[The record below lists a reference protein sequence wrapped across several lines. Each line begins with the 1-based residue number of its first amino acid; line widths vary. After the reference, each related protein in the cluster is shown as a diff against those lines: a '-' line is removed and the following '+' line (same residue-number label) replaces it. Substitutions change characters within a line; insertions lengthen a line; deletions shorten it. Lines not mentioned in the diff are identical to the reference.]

1 MGKVFCIM
9 GKSGSGKD
17 TIFKEI
23 IKDNSLNLKKIVG
36 YTTRP
41 KRVEENDGVEYNFI
55 DDDMINKFIQKN
67 KVIELRKYDTVN
79 GIWYYG
85 TMDDGQINLQTNSYI
100 VISTLESYSSFKKY
114 FGSNNVIPLYIDVDD
129 GIRLQRILNREMSE
143 DSPNY
148 KEICRR
154 FIADSEDFS
163 NKNLKLN
170 GIEKIYSNNNL
181 VECIADVKNNIIKY
195 IKKGY
200 MIKYQQVNI
209 VDILFF
215 L

>member
-181 VECIADVKNNIIKY
+181 VECIAYVKNNIIKY
-195 IKKGY
+195 IK
-200 MIKYQQVNI
+200 
-209 VDILFF
+209 
-215 L
+215 

>member
-79 GIWYYG
+79 GIWYYR

-195 IKKGY
+195 IK
-200 MIKYQQVNI
+200 
-209 VDILFF
+209 
-215 L
+215 